1 MKSPLILAL
10 LAALALTACGGDKP
24 AADATPATATAA
36 TATPAAAPA
45 DDAALMKAAE
55 AAAQAAANPDAT
67 AATPAASTD
76 AAAAPVAPSA
86 SGEAIP
92 GLKLGTD
99 YTLVKN
105 GQPFDPLDGKVEV
118 IEVFNFVC
126 PACFQFQPG
135 LTTWEKTKP
144 ANVRFTYVP
153 AAFGPKWDQY
163 VRAFYTAQTMGIE
176 EKTHAGIY
184 NAIHLENKLQGERG
198 DDSDEAIAKVY
209 GALGGV
215 NPAQFAANMKSFAV
229 MAKFNKASQYIRQ
242 QQVDSTPSLIVNG
255 RYRVIGGRSP
265 ADRMRIVDAIVAYE
279 TAQGG
284 AR

>member
-1 MKSPLILAL
+1 MKRHLIPAL
-10 LAALALTACGGDKP
+10 LTVFALAACGGDKP
-24 AADATPATATAA
+24 ADTATPAADTAA
-36 TATPAAAPA
+36 TAPAAAPA
-45 DDAALMKAAE
+45 DDAALMKAAQ
-55 AAAQAAANPDAT
+55 AAAEAAANPDA
-67 AATPAASTD
+67 AATPAAPAD
-76 AAAAPVAPSA
+76 AAPAPAAPAA

-99 YTLVKN
+99 YVLIKN

-118 IEVFNFVC
+118 VEVFNFVC

-135 LTTWEKTKP
+135 LTAWEKTKP

-153 AAFGPKWDQY
+153 AAFGPRWDQY

-176 EKTHAGIY
+176 DKTHAGIY

-198 DDSDEAIAKVY
+198 EDSDEAIAKVY

-215 NPAQFAANMKSFAV
+215 DPAQFAANMKSFAV

-242 QQVDSTPSLIVNG
+242 QQVDGTPTLIVNG
-255 RYRVIGGRSP
+255 KYRVIGGRSP
-265 ADRMRIVDAIVAYE
+265 ADRMRIVDAIVAHE

>member
-24 AADATPATATAA
+24 AADATPATDAATAA
-36 TATPAAAPA
+36 PAAAPA

-55 AAAQAAANPDAT
+55 AAAQAAANPDAA
-67 AATPAASTD
+67 AATPAASAD
-76 AAAAPVAPSA
+76 PAATPVAPSA

-135 LTTWEKTKP
+135 LSTWEKTKP
-144 ANVRFTYVP
+144 ANVRFTSVP

-163 VRAFYTAQTMGIE
+163 VRAFYAAQMMGIE
-176 EKTHAGIY
+176 GKSHGGIY
-184 NAIHLENKLQGERG
+184 DAIHLENKLQGERAE
-198 DDSDEAIAKVY
+198 DSDEAIAAVY
-209 GALGGV
+209 AKLGGV
-215 NPAQFAANMKSFAV
+215 DARQFAANMKSFAV
-229 MAKFNKASQYIRQ
+229 MAKFNKAKQYIVTQR
-242 QQVDSTPSLIVNG
+242 VSSTPTLMVNG
-255 RYRVIGGRSP
+255 KYMALGQTP
-265 ADRMRIVDAIVAYE
+265 QDRFRIVDALIAHE
-279 TAQGG
+279 RAQSA

>member
-24 AADATPATATAA
+24 ADTATPAADTATPA
-36 TATPAAAPA
+36 PAAAPA

-55 AAAQAAANPDAT
+55 AAAQAAANPDAA
-67 AATPAASTD
+67 AATPAAPAD
-76 AAAAPVAPSA
+76 AAATPAAPAA

-99 YTLVKN
+99 YALIKN

-118 IEVFNFVC
+118 VEVFNFVC
-126 PACFQFQPG
+126 PACFSFQP
-135 LTTWEKTKP
+135 TIAQWEKTLP

-153 AAFGPKWDQY
+153 AAFGPRWDQY

-176 EKTHAGIY
+176 DKTHAGIY

-209 GALGGV
+209 GPLGGV
-215 NPAQFAANMKSFAV
+215 DPAQFAANMKSFAV

-242 QQVDSTPSLIVNG
+242 QQVDGTPTLMVNG
-255 RYRVIGGRSP
+255 KYRVIGGRTP
-265 ADRMRIVDAIVAYE
+265 ADRMHIVDVLVAHE
-279 TAQGG
+279 TSQGG
-284 AR
+284 TP